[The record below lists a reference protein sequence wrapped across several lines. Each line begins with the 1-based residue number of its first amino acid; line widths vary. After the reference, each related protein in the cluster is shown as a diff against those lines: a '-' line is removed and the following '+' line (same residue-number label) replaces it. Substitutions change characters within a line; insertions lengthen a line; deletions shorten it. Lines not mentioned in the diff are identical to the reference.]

1 MRRVVITGLGV
12 VSPIGNSSLEVLH
25 SLKNGI
31 SGIGFSEEMSER
43 GFRSQVSGNLKID
56 VSERIDKR
64 ISRFMGPG
72 AAYAYIAMT
81 QAIEDAGLG
90 SKDVV
95 NYRTG
100 LIAGSGGPSTSAIL
114 AAHQTVLELSLI
126 HI

>member
-12 VSPIGNSSLEVLH
+12 VSPIGNSSSEVLH

-56 VSERIDKR
+56 VSEKIDKR
-64 ISRFMGPG
+64 ILRFMGPG

-114 AAHQTVLELSLI
+114 AAHLSV
-126 HI
+126 